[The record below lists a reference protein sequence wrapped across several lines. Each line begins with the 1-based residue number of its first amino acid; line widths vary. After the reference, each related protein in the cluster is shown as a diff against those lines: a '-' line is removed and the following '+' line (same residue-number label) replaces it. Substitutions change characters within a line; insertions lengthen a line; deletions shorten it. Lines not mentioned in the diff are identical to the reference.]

1 MGILDIDESTD
12 LKFVIYENS
21 IKKLLREHWWSG
33 DKEFVIEWDEGG
45 KEPYEYDN
53 LRWKTIGRTVH
64 LKFTSYAY
72 GSEGIL
78 NGYRL
83 INIRSGF
90 FKSNFSL
97 LWKDIKRYI
106 ETEKV

>member
-1 MGILDIDESTD
+1 MGLLDTDESID

-21 IKKLLREHWWSG
+21 IKKLLREYWWNG
-33 DKEFVIEWDEGG
+33 DNEFVIEWGR
-45 KEPYEYDN
+45 KEPHEYDN
-53 LRWKTIGRTVH
+53 LRWKVVEDKIH
-64 LKFTSYAY
+64 LKFTSYVH
-72 GSEGIL
+72 GSKGIL
-78 NGYRL
+78 NGYHL
-83 INIRSGF
+83 INIRSEF

>member
-1 MGILDIDESTD
+1 MGMLDIDESAD

-21 IKKLLREHWWSG
+21 IKKLLRKHWWGG
-33 DKEFVIEWDEGG
+33 DNKIVIEWDG

-53 LRWKTIGRTVH
+53 LRWKVVGDIIHV
-64 LKFTSYAY
+64 KFTSYVY
-72 GSEGIL
+72 GSEGVL
-78 NGYRL
+78 NGYHL
-83 INIRSGF
+83 INVRSGF

-106 ETEKV
+106 ETGMV